1 MAERSKR
8 TEKAPTEA
16 ERKAIERSRK
26 PEPPKTL
33 TEAAEGQPE
42 IAGTARKPV
51 EQAPTPE
58 TAREPEPVRKPMEE
72 SLWDKAGVAA
82 YVEGFWANPNE
93 TGLRQAVA
101 DWLGKGD
108 GGTLL
113 DVGCGSARIAPMLRG
128 YEYWGVDGSEE
139 LLALAR
145 ERVSPQGAVKTH
157 DLAEPLPF
165 EDDEFDVVISMNV
178 LRHMDSYEAVV
189 AEMARVAKRSVYIV
203 DLFQSGTDDTYGK
216 TEVAGQVFA
225 NNAWSLSRFLASAAR
240 LGRVET
246 RDLAGMPWPVTG
258 VKIETS

>member
-1 MAERSKR
+1 MTDKGKR
-8 TEKAPTEA
+8 TEK
-16 ERKAIERSRK
+16 
-26 PEPPKTL
+26 PKTL

-42 IAGTARKPV
+42 IAGTARKT
-51 EQAPTPE
+51 EPT
-58 TAREPEPVRKPMEE
+58 RQSMPEPARKPMKE
-72 SLWDKAGVAA
+72 SLWDKPGVAI
-82 YVEGFWANPNE
+82 YVEGFWADPSE

-101 DWLGKGD
+101 RWVGKGK
-108 GGTLL
+108 GKLL
-113 DVGCGSARIAPMLRG
+113 DVGCGSARVAEMLDDG
-128 YEYWGVDGSEE
+128 WEYAGVDGSLE
-139 LLALAR
+139 LLRFASKRVPSAR
-145 ERVSPQGAVKTH
+145 LTTH
-157 DLAEPLPF
+157 DLDAGPLPF
-165 EDDEFDVVISMNV
+165 KDDEFDVVISMNV

-203 DLFQSGTDDTYGK
+203 DLFQSGTDDAYGK